1 MAALDSLGDIVL
13 CGLDGSR
20 SRPLVAVEEGEVPI
34 QWSADGRAL
43 YVYRPNQRPVRV
55 FGLEVATGRRR
66 LCCGSSSWRV
76 RLPPDGPAASS
87 PSAGREARAL
97 PYFLSLRPGL
107 PRGGADIESHAKP
120 VRDLDDTR
128 HDRRADPERAQLE
141 LDLAR
146 GIEPLAF
153 PPHFEGIGGIGIR
166 DRDRRRDRGFL
177 FGVSGGALSRRPA
190 ERRS

>member
-1 MAALDSLGDIVL
+1 VFDVLTGVILQQRITFRDAARAREILAAVPGCGPWTVEMTMGLALGDP
-13 CGLDGSR
+13 D
-20 SRPLVAVEEGEVPI
+20 AVPI
-34 QWSADGRAL
+34 GDLHLPSIVAWAL
-43 YVYRPNQRPVRV
+43 AGELRGDDRRMVEL
-55 FGLEVATGRRR
+55 LE
-66 LCCGSSSWRV
+66 
-76 RLPPDGPAASS
+76 P
-87 PSAGREARAL
+87 
-97 PYFLSLRPGL
+97 F
-107 PRGGADIESHAKP
+107 RGQP